1 MAAGTGTEAYYRRR
15 AREYDRVYDKPE
27 RQADLAVLRTRVASL
42 LAGRRVL
49 EVAAG
54 TGWWTDVYA
63 DGARRV
69 LATDVNP
76 ETLAVAATR
85 RRWPASVRFA
95 RCDAF
100 EAAGLEGDF
109 DAVFAG
115 FFWSHVP
122 LHRLDGLLAALTGR
136 VRQPKGGPHDQPPGD
151 PGDARDA
158 RDARRA
164 DPHDEPPGDPGDAR
178 RAHPH
183 DEHPAGES
191 GPDPG
196 GRPPG
201 RLVFIDNRYVAGS
214 NHPITRTDEEGN
226 TYQRRRLGDGSEWE
240 VLKGFPTAAQ
250 VEARLAGPGAAIAV
264 TVEELDYYWL
274 AVCDLPA
281 SGTTPAGA

>member
-15 AREYDRVYDKPE
+15 AREYDRVYDRPE

-49 EVAAG
+49 EIAAG

-76 ETLAVAATR
+76 ETLAVATAR
-85 RRWPASVRFA
+85 RGWPASVRFA
-95 RCDAF
+95 PCDAF
-100 EAAGLEGDF
+100 EAAGLDGDF

-122 LHRLDGLLAALTGR
+122 LHRLDGLVAGLAGR
-136 VRQPKGGPHDQPPGD
+136 LGE
-151 PGDARDA
+151 
-158 RDARRA
+158 A
-164 DPHDEPPGDPGDAR
+164 D
-178 RAHPH
+178 PH

-250 VEARLAGPGAAIAV
+250 VEARLAGPGAAVAV

>member
-27 RQADLAVLRTRVASL
+27 RQADLAILRTRVASL

-85 RRWPASVRFA
+85 RRWPASVRSA
-95 RCDAF
+95 PCDAF

-136 VRQPKGGPHDQPPGD
+136 VRQPEGG
-151 PGDARDA
+151 
-158 RDARRA
+158 
-164 DPHDEPPGDPGDAR
+164 PHDEPPGDPGDAR
-178 RAHPH
+178 RAGPH

-201 RLVFIDNRYVAGS
+201 RLVFIDNRYVPGS

-226 TYQRRRLGDGSEWE
+226 TYQRRRLEDGSEWE

-250 VEARLAGPGAAIAV
+250 VEARLTRPGAAV
-264 TVEELDYYWL
+264 TVEELDSYWL